1 MSAHTARPF
10 RPRAG
15 QYMRRR
21 CGGTA
26 SDRGGAQAGKTT
38 KHIHT
43 KYGQILQRFMH
54 LPPARQAA
62 HGAVAAQRGR
72 AGGIYVGGC
81 IVHILFVGA
90 AARDEPP
97 ISRARLLHRRHN
109 VRLQRPQG
117 YAYRQRRHLHRR
129 RHGCRQRPHIRLDAP
144 RRDAPSGCA
153 RGSAPLRTEG
163 QDAERRAS
171 DAPQGGQ
178 ISGAVPQKEQQ

>member
-1 MSAHTARPF
+1 
-10 RPRAG
+10 
-15 QYMRRR
+15 MRRR

-26 SDRGGAQAGKTT
+26 SDRGCGRASRQNHQAGKTT

-72 AGGIYVGGC
+72 AGGIHVGGC

-129 RHGCRQRPHIRLDAP
+129 RDGCRQRPHIRLDAP
-144 RRDAPSGCA
+144 CRDAPSGCA
-153 RGSAPLRTEG
+153 RGPAPLRTEG

-171 DAPQGGQ
+171 DAPQGDKYLAQ
-178 ISGAVPQKEQQ
+178 FPKKEQQ